1 MMNILI
7 LNGSPRHH
15 GNTHA
20 ALQTMKAIVEDG
32 NTVEVLD
39 VCNLKLSGCCAC
51 DSCKRNG
58 GHCICPD
65 ESDAVIQKIVQADAV
80 IFGTPVYWWGMSA
93 QLKMVVDKFYSQDSQ
108 FKTMCKKIGVVVV
121 GANELENPQY
131 RLIHEQFRCIAE
143 YLHWDL
149 AFSLSFSAYEPGEL
163 MTQDG
168 VLDQLKEACD
178 TIVNQN

>member
-1 MMNILI
+1 MNILI

-20 ALQTMKAIVEDG
+20 ALQTMKGLLEDG
-32 NTVEVLD
+32 NSVEVLD
-39 VCNLKLSGCCAC
+39 VCNLNLSGCCAC

-58 GHCICPD
+58 GHCVCPD

-93 QLKMVVDKFYSQDSQ
+93 QLKMVVDKFYSQDSL
-108 FKTMCKKIGVVVV
+108 FKTMSKKIGIVVV

-131 RLIHEQFRCIAE
+131 RLIHDQFQCIAE
-143 YLHWDL
+143 YLHWDP
-149 AFSLSFSAYEPGEL
+149 ACSLSFSAYEPGEL
-163 MTQDG
+163 MTRDG
-168 VLDQLKEACD
+168 VLDQLKEACAAI
-178 TIVNQN
+178 TNQN